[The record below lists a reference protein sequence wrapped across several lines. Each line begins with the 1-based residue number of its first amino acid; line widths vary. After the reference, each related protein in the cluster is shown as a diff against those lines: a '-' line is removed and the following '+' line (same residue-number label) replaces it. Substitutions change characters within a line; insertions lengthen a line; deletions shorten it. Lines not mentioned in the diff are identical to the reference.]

1 MAARTTASH
10 DETKPLVEFLE
21 RPKLELILP
30 MALLFWKTLFIRG
43 VPWLTASA
51 VLLWADW
58 ALVQFLHCV
67 VWFWPHSKDKPRCH
81 DSKEGRR
88 WNPVCTME
96 WMRLE
101 EDDVSALVRMA
112 RMGGTVILSL
122 QHFAQVMWVGYL
134 MGRYYVAKE
143 QAGDDSVILRSRAF
157 GGIFFG
163 SILWEVYIVM
173 GDLAFSKGPIQ
184 DAIPTPTVLRA
195 LFPFAT
201 FLGFLV
207 HCKFFYNPAKTF
219 KPDWLDWFG

>member
-1 MAARTTASH
+1 MASRTTASH

-30 MALLFWKTLFIRG
+30 MALLFWKALFIRG

-122 QHFAQVMWVGYL
+122 QHFAQVMWFGYL

-143 QAGDDSVILRSRAF
+143 QAGDDSVILRRASSRAF

-163 SILWEVYIVM
+163 INTLGSIYRHGRSSVLQRSYIRCNPHSHSAACPRPLCNVSWFF
-173 GDLAFSKGPIQ
+173 GSLQ
-184 DAIPTPTVLRA
+184 VL
-195 LFPFAT
+195 L
-201 FLGFLV
+201 
-207 HCKFFYNPAKTF
+207 
-219 KPDWLDWFG
+219 